1 MAPRYSREWLDY
13 FIPDTV
19 DWHPDGMPDTSRA
32 VMKSLVLRSEKW
44 PHGIP
49 DADLLHR
56 AEGVISYMRMQELAD
71 DPIPGRFDLPHFQ
84 RIHHHLFQ
92 DVYPWAGQLRTAP
105 RDWPMVKMGP
115 DVAAVRAGGRRVT
128 EIPHSYFKAREIP
141 EASTRVLGR
150 IAAKD
155 NLRGLGRE
163 QFLDELT
170 KVWLRINHVHSFR
183 EGNTRSQFAF
193 FRQLCTEA
201 GYTLH
206 TDRFIAVKKADL
218 AHNPLLGDLREQFV
232 WGRFEYMQ
240 TGDTR
245 LMCEVLDIA
254 ITDPTDPIPVGPI
267 IDHGVDLRATAAA
280 TLGHPRPVRARTP
293 GTAAHP
299 CRDRGPAPQAP
310 HEPRPRPVIRIPLAA
325 RSGHETPTFR
335 IPERD
340 GI

>member
-56 AEGVISYMRMQELAD
+56 TEGVISYMRMQELAD

-92 DVYPWAGQLRTAP
+92 DIYPWAGQLRTAP
-105 RDWPMVKMGP
+105 RDWAMVKMGP
-115 DVAAVRAGGRRVT
+115 DVAAVRNGQRWVT
-128 EIPHSYFKAREIP
+128 EIPHSYFKARDVP
-141 EASTRVLGR
+141 EASALVLDR

-193 FRQLCTEA
+193 FRQLCTGA
-201 GYTLH
+201 GYTLD

-218 AHNPLLGDLREQFV
+218 ASNPLLGDLREQFV

-245 LMCEVLDIA
+245 LMREVLAMA
-254 ITDPTDPIPVGPI
+254 ITDATDPLPVGPI
-267 IDHGVDLRATAAA
+267 IDHGIDLRAIAAA
-280 TLGHPRPVRARTP
+280 TSGHPRSVHDFTRVNPVESISDA
-293 GTAAHP
+293 TAA
-299 CRDRGPAPQAP
+299 
-310 HEPRPRPVIRIPLAA
+310 PVDLHHSR
-325 RSGHETPTFR
+325 RSGH
-335 IPERD
+335 D
-340 GI
+340 LDL

>member
-92 DVYPWAGQLRTAP
+92 DVYPWAGRLRTAP
-105 RDWPMVKMGP
+105 WDWPMVKMGP

-155 NLRGLGRE
+155 NLRGLDRDT
-163 QFLDELT
+163 FLDELT
-170 KVWLRINHVHSFR
+170 KVWLRINFVHPFR
-183 EGNTRSQFAF
+183 EGNTRTQFAF

-232 WGRFEYMQ
+232 WGRYEYMQ

-245 LMCEVLDIA
+245 LMRKVLDMA
-254 ITDPTDPIPVGPI
+254 ITDATDPIPIGPI
-267 IDHGVDLRATAAA
+267 IDHGVDLRAIAAA
-280 TLGHPRPVRARTP
+280 TLGHRDSHQVRT
-293 GTAAHP
+293 G
-299 CRDRGPAPQAP
+299 GIPAPKADDPCVDLSRP
-310 HEPRPRPVIRIPLAA
+310 HHSSREPDV
-325 RSGHETPTFR
+325 
-335 IPERD
+335 
-340 GI
+340 

>member
-32 VMKSLVLRSEKW
+32 VMKSLVLRSDKW

-56 AEGVISYMRMQELAD
+56 TEGVISYMRMQELAD

-92 DVYPWAGQLRTAP
+92 DVYPWAGRLRTAP

-115 DVAAVRAGGRRVT
+115 DVAAVRAGGRPVT
-128 EIPHSYFKAREIP
+128 EIPHSYFKARDVLS
-141 EASTRVLGR
+141 AATAVLDRVT
-150 IAAKD
+150 AKN

-170 KVWLRINHVHSFR
+170 KVWARINFVHPFR
-183 EGNTRSQFAF
+183 EGNTRTQFAF
-193 FRQLCTEA
+193 FRQLCTGA

-218 AHNPLLGDLREQFV
+218 ASNPLLGDLREQFV

-245 LMCEVLDIA
+245 LMREVLDMA
-254 ITDPTDPIPVGPI
+254 ITDAGDPTPVGPI
-267 IDHGVDLRATAAA
+267 IDHGVDLRALATA
-280 TLGHPRPVRARTP
+280 TLGHPRSPRAMLDSAPSPDGDPTNAVVTEPGRTHQH
-293 GTAAHP
+293 G
-299 CRDRGPAPQAP
+299 RG
-310 HEPRPRPVIRIPLAA
+310 L
-325 RSGHETPTFR
+325 GF
-335 IPERD
+335 
-340 GI
+340 

>member
-56 AEGVISYMRMQELAD
+56 TEGVISYMRMQELAD

-105 RDWPMVKMGP
+105 WDWPMVKMGP

-128 EIPHSYFKAREIP
+128 EIRHAYFTARDVP
-141 EASTRVLGR
+141 EASTLVLER

-155 NLRGLGRE
+155 NLRGRGRDT
-163 QFLDELT
+163 FLDDLT
-170 KVWLRINHVHSFR
+170 KVWLRLNHVHSFR
-183 EGNTRSQFAF
+183 EGNTRTQFAF
-193 FRQLCTEA
+193 FRQLSAEA

-218 AHNPLLGDLREQFV
+218 ANNPLLGDLREQFV

-245 LMCEVLDIA
+245 LMREVLDMA
-254 ITDPTDPIPVGPI
+254 IIDAGDPLPVGPI
-267 IDHGVDLRATAAA
+267 IDHGVDLRALAAA
-280 TLGHPRPVRARTP
+280 TLGHPRSPRAMVDSAPSPDGDPTNAVVTEPGRTHQH
-293 GTAAHP
+293 G
-299 CRDRGPAPQAP
+299 RG
-310 HEPRPRPVIRIPLAA
+310 L
-325 RSGHETPTFR
+325 GF
-335 IPERD
+335 
-340 GI
+340 